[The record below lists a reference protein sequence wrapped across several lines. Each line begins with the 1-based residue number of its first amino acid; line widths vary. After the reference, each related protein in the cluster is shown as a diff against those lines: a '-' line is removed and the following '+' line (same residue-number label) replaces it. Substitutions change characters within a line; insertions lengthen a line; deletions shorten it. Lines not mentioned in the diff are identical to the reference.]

1 MTILIL
7 LFTFLL
13 SIGQS
18 PISGI
23 DDIKKINSLDVEN
36 LRADRSRLIKME
48 GHGSVLQYAPKVD
61 SPFYT
66 KPYSSSPLKEKEY
79 PEPWRQIR
87 PKKLQTPIPGNAIAT
102 TQNRAPDAEFPTRHK
117 NTPKLLFG
125 DIVERVQEQN
135 KRDTMDTY

>member
-1 MTILIL
+1 MKILIC

-13 SIGQS
+13 SVGQS
-18 PISGI
+18 AISGI
-23 DDIKKINSLDVEN
+23 DDIKKINSVDVEN

-48 GHGSVLQYAPKVD
+48 GHGSVIEYAPKID

-66 KPYSSSPLKEKEY
+66 RPYSSPLKEKEY

-87 PKKLQTPIPGNAIAT
+87 PKKLETPIPGNAIAT
-102 TQNRAPDAEFPTRHK
+102 TQNRAPETEPQTQYK
-117 NTPKLLFG
+117 NTTKLLFG

-135 KRDTMDTY
+135 QRDTIDSY